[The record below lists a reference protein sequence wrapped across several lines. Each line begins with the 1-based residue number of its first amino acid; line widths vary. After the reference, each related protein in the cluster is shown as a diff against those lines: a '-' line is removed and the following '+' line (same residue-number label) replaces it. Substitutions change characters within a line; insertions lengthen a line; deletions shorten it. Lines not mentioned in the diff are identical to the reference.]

1 MENEVHYAFFF
12 AVLLAFGEV
21 LYLSLA
27 NPLLSLS
34 LDLFFCGI
42 LLLMLSVAE
51 RFLPPAEPS
60 LRREV
65 SLRRVLAGERLL
77 SPQKKEKKLIFRSWF
92 AFLYQM
98 PPFTKVLLEYLNVG
112 LLIGILIAD
121 LVPVFQNI
129 RVQQW
134 RYRLGIGLFL
144 WNAFLL
150 KKSQIFSFVSR
161 FAVALIINFSL
172 YISLIGLGEG
182 IQTMLPWLIAWNV
195 LCGVLIFYARFP
207 ALKAYLKKIDLMF
220 WLLTTGVAMLLNI
233 VLLMRLSLSGQLI
246 FSLIFFYLG
255 VQGMIAYYA
264 LQLIKSYDLAPQEN
278 SADSKDPLN
287 VLLEKEIQL

>member
-1 MENEVHYAFFF
+1 M
-12 AVLLAFGEV
+12 LLAFGD
-21 LYLSLA
+21 LLFLSFSV
-27 NPLLSLS
+27 PLLALN

-42 LLLMLSVAE
+42 LLLMLSFAE
-51 RFLPPAEPS
+51 RFLPLPEPS
-60 LRREV
+60 LRREL
-65 SLRRVLAGERLL
+65 SLRRILAGERIL
-77 SPQKKEKKLIFRSWF
+77 SPEKKEKKQIFRSWF
-92 AFLYQM
+92 AFLHQM
-98 PPFTKVLLEYLNVG
+98 PIFARALLEYLNVA
-112 LLIGILIAD
+112 LLIGVLFAY
-121 LVPVFQNI
+121 LVPMFQGI
-129 RVQQW
+129 QVQQW
-134 RYRLGIGLFL
+134 RYWLGIGFFL

-172 YISLIGLGEG
+172 YISLIGLGDG

-255 VQGMIAYYA
+255 IQGAIAYYA
-264 LQLIKSYDLAPQEN
+264 LQLIKSYDFTAQEEK
-278 SADSKDPLN
+278 AEGKDPLN
-287 VLLEKEIQL
+287 ILLEKEIQL